1 VTRLT
6 ALVRPT
12 PNQISRNGAAIR
24 IGTVPAVI
32 ITGFIAARTNQIRA
46 ERRPS
51 ATPIAVPRSAAMTT
65 FSVV

>member
-1 VTRLT
+1 M
-6 ALVRPT
+6 
-12 PNQISRNGAAIR
+12 SRNGAAIR

-32 ITGFIAARTNQIRA
+32 ITRSIAARTNQSRA

-51 ATPIAVPRSAAMTT
+51 ATPIAVPRSTAMIT